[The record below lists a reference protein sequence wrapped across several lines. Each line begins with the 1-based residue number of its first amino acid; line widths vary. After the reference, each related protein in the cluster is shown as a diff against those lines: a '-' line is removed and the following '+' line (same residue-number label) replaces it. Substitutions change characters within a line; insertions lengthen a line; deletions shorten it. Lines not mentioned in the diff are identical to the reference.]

1 MTEVEMKEIITTQ
14 REKIL
19 MLEQRIQELESKTL
33 IQEHTGK
40 VVAQVED
47 LMFSGLR

>member
-1 MTEVEMKEIITTQ
+1 MTEAEMKEVMKAQ

-19 MLEQRIQELESKTL
+19 MLEQRIQELEAKKL
-33 IQEHTGK
+33 MQEHTGK

>member
-1 MTEVEMKEIITTQ
+1 MTEAEMKEIIKTQ

-19 MLEQRIQELESKTL
+19 MLEHRIQELEAKKL
-33 IQEHTGK
+33 MQEHTGK

-47 LMFSGLR
+47 LMFSRLR